1 MAMTDAES
9 QRSPQA
15 VPATTSMTDARSQLR
30 ALVDVTHDDPL
41 ASFTLAPGKS
51 HVFSADGSAAVSY
64 RTVAGFAVVSGD
76 PIGAPSAYRDAVLHF
91 VALCRSHRWRIIVL
105 GASDGLLPIWGDQ
118 QLVGQRLRAVP
129 IGRDVVIDIASFDLS
144 GRRKRNLRQA
154 VQRTRNAGVTTDVLT
169 EQTLTDGLRSELLD
183 VMRATSKSTAER
195 GFSMAL
201 GNTLSGTEP
210 GIALIIARDRAGRVQ
225 GFQRYVITGGGS
237 DVSLELPWRRPGA
250 PNGTDERLSVEML
263 AWAQSNGAQRISLA
277 FAPFADLFTL
287 KPVGRPGVRA
297 LQTLTHVGDR
307 FIRLES
313 LYRYLRKFNA
323 MGRRRYVLLSPIHV
337 LPALIIL
344 LRLEFAPHKE
354 GQNP

>member
-1 MAMTDAES
+1 MTDAES
-9 QRSPQA
+9 QRSPRA
-15 VPATTSMTDARSQLR
+15 VPAPTSMTDARSQLR

-41 ASFTLAPGKS
+41 ASLALAPGKS

-64 RTVAGFAVVSGD
+64 RTVAGFAVVSGN

-91 VALCRSHRWRIIVL
+91 VALCHSHRWRIIVL

-118 QLVGQRLRAVP
+118 RLVGQRLRAVP
-129 IGRDVVIDIASFDLS
+129 IGRDVVIDVDSFDLS

-154 VQRTRNAGVTTDVLT
+154 VQRTHNAGVTTEVCS
-169 EQTLTDGLRSELLD
+169 EQDLSAKLRAELLD

-201 GNTLSGTEP
+201 GNTLSGGEP
-210 GIALIIARDRAGRVQ
+210 GIALIIARDRSGRVQ
-225 GFQRYVITGGGS
+225 GFQRYVIAGGGS

-250 PNGTDERLSVEML
+250 PNGTDERLSVEMA
-263 AWAQSNGAQRISLA
+263 AWAQSTGAQRISLA
-277 FAPFADLFTL
+277 FAPFSDLFTL
-287 KPVGRPGVRA
+287 SPAGHRGIRA
-297 LQTLTHVGDR
+297 LRKLTHLGDR

-323 MGRRRYVLLSPIHV
+323 MGGRRYVLLSPIHV
-337 LPALIIL
+337 VPALIIL
-344 LRLEFAPHKE
+344 LRLEFGPHNE
-354 GQNP
+354 R